1 VAGRETPVLRGAFL
15 AAARSVRLGLAPS
28 MPSGEVAPG
37 ALADKARGVAVRDV
51 AAVDAFGVRF
61 VAAFAPGDL
70 PSGDRP

>member
-37 ALADKARGVAVRDV
+37 ALADKARGAAVRDAVV
-51 AAVDAFGVRF
+51 AGAFGVRF

-70 PSGDRP
+70 PSADSP